1 MLARAISPIAR
12 ILILLVV
19 TTTAHAAFA
28 QMEPLRGTVVG
39 KSGKAIEEVQ
49 VVLRDPDGG
58 EVIDEVITGEDGA
71 FSIPMESIRPGYEIL
86 LHKDGYDD
94 EVLPINP
101 QQLVVATV
109 SVTMLRT
116 PGEPVVRPTPT
127 PEDDDEAEAE
137 RAAAAERR
145 ERAVRMYND
154 AVEKY
159 GDEKQPEYSKTQGL
173 QMFREAASIDPTF
186 PEPLRILARL
196 AIKQQ
201 NWAEASRY
209 SEALIRIDPT
219 DDEAI
224 NTLYISLV
232 VMRHF
237 ERVGEAAKRLIS
249 IDPEKIAYVE
259 SHAAEFFKNDQFVM
273 ARALYQTLTEV
284 APDMPNSYLNVGLC
298 CQALG
303 DTECTRAAF
312 EKFVALA
319 PEDNEDLELVRQQL
333 AALVAPTESD
343 APDNTEVSEEPQEP
357 E

>member
-1 MLARAISPIAR
+1 MFARVTTKIAR
-12 ILILLVV
+12 IVITTVL
-19 TTTAHAAFA
+19 TTTAGAAFA
-28 QMEPLRGTVVG
+28 QMEPFRGTVVG

-49 VVLRDPDGG
+49 VALRDPDGAD
-58 EVIDEVITGEDGA
+58 VIEEIVTGEDGTFA
-71 FSIPMESIRPGYEIL
+71 IPMESIRPGYEIH

-94 EVLPINP
+94 QVLPISP
-101 QQLVVATV
+101 QQLVVATI

-116 PGEPVVRPTPT
+116 LGELVVPPTPT
-127 PEDDDEAEAE
+127 PKRDVKAEL
-137 RAAAAERR
+137 AAAAERR

-154 AVEKY
+154 AVEMY
-159 GDEKQPEYSKTQGL
+159 GDEKQPKYQKTQAL
-173 QMFREAASIDPTF
+173 QMFRESASIDPTF

-219 DDEAI
+219 DDEAV

-237 ERVGEAAKRLIS
+237 ERVGAAAKRLIS

-259 SHAAEFFKNDQFVM
+259 SHAAEFYKNDQFVM

-284 APDMPNSYLNVGLC
+284 APDMPNSYLNLGLC

-303 DTECTRAAF
+303 DTEGTRAAF
-312 EKFVALA
+312 EKFVELA
-319 PEDNEDLELVRQQL
+319 SEDNPDVEAIRQQL
-333 AALVAPTESD
+333 AALDAQGEAEAPD
-343 APDNTEVSEEPQEP
+343 APGVSGEAQEP

>member
-1 MLARAISPIAR
+1 MLTRVLTTIAR
-12 ILILLVV
+12 IAITLVL
-19 TTTAHAAFA
+19 TTTAGAAFA
-28 QMEPLRGTVVG
+28 QIEPFRGTVVG

-49 VVLRDPDGG
+49 VALRDPGG
-58 EVIDEVITGEDGA
+58 ADVIDEIVTGEDGTFA
-71 FSIPMESIRPGYEIL
+71 IPMESIRPGYEIH

-94 EVLPINP
+94 QVLPINP
-101 QQLVVATV
+101 QQLVVATI

-116 PGEPVVRPTPT
+116 VGEPVAQPTPT
-127 PEDDDEAEAE
+127 PKVDMEAE

-154 AVEKY
+154 AVEMY
-159 GDEKQPEYSKTQGL
+159 GDEKQPKYSKDQAL
-173 QMFREAASIDPTF
+173 LLFRESASIDPTF

-219 DDEAI
+219 DDEAV

-259 SHAAEFFKNDQFVM
+259 SHAAEFYKNGQFVM
-273 ARALYQTLTEV
+273 ARALYQALTEV
-284 APDMPNSYLNVGLC
+284 APDMPNSYLNLGLC

-303 DTECTRAAF
+303 DAEGTRAAF
-312 EKFVALA
+312 EKFVELA
-319 PEDNEDLELVRQQL
+319 PEDSEDLDAVRQQL
-333 AALVAPTESD
+333 AALDAAGESAAPED
-343 APDNTEVSEEPQEP
+343 IEILEEPQEP